1 MPIRSFV
8 KPGAFEP
15 DAISAMGEALA
26 AALKE
31 LDEGG
36 PPKLLIE
43 VIAQRV
49 IAAASDGERD
59 PVRLRKVALSG
70 LPSEED

>member
-1 MPIRSFV
+1 
-8 KPGAFEP
+8 
-15 DAISAMGEALA
+15 MGEALA
-26 AALKE
+26 AALKA

-43 VIAQRV
+43 VIAERV

-59 PVRLRKVALSG
+59 PVRLRKAALLG